1 MRRLM
6 RERHYSYCGKELF
19 GGAIKRPYLEV
30 KEQNESPDFKQ

>member
-6 RERHYSYCGKELF
+6 RERHCSYCRKELF